1 MLQQLK
7 MALREWSGRNLTP
20 PQFGQR
26 LGQILLRTSQYV
38 TNPNREF
45 ESNLRSNE
53 HHLSRSESKV
63 GRALYQYCRGH
74 GFKSHSSLNF
84 SLGNIFTTA

>member
-26 LGQILLRTSQYV
+26 LRSNLIENLTYV

-45 ESNLRSNE
+45 ESNLHSNE

-63 GRALYQYCRGH
+63 GRALYQYCSGH